1 MDVSRFAIKSDLAN
15 LKTELDKIDID
26 KLARVPVELSK
37 LSDVVQNDVV
47 KKTEYDKLV
56 AKVNNIDTTGFV
68 LKNTYD
74 TDK

>member
-37 LSDVVQNDVV
+37 LSDAVQYDVV

-56 AKVNNIDTTGFV
+56 AQVNNIDTTGFV

>member
-1 MDVSRFAIKSDLAN
+1 MDVSRFALQSDLAN

>member
-56 AKVNNIDTTGFV
+56 VKVNNIDTTGFV